1 MLIIETY
8 YSMKSMNRGLLYTLA
23 LGLLLAIGGCS
34 KNEPLVVESITLS
47 THGVAFDS
55 DGGSRTIAVMPFP
68 EDVEWRVVCAEQA
81 DWFTVSAADGAIMV
95 DAEVNY
101 STEQRRGEFSV
112 VSPNGVF
119 ESVDVAVM
127 QEAASELSYSTSAA
141 EVYDVDSEGGAITFS
156 VVCDN
161 EWGVS
166 TAEEWIATE
175 VDVEAGRVVLNIA
188 KNEGEEQLVGEV
200 ELWIGCGEQR
210 VEQRVTVNVGTRAE
224 NPYYKLIGDWE
235 ITATKWFYSPNG
247 SLNSLDYSPNAS
259 EYYLI
264 FSMEE
269 AEYGETLTMRNF
281 LYPGTS
287 LEVRYDKATGGIV
300 IPFGWTVLY
309 YDVFFYVTLVSSTQF
324 AYASLEV
331 DATPDSDVTSLTLRM
346 PSVDGYNYVGFG
358 LWTYSDDGSKVALGS
373 NYRPTM
379 FPMGDIVFK
388 KR

>member
-1 MLIIETY
+1 
-8 YSMKSMNRGLLYTLA
+8 MNRGLLYTLA

-68 EDVEWRVVCAEQA
+68 EDVEWRIVCAEQA
-81 DWFTVSAADGAIMV
+81 DWFTVSATDGAIMV

-101 STEQRRGEFSV
+101 STKQRRGEFSV
-112 VSPNGVF
+112 VSPNGEF

-166 TAEEWIATE
+166 TVEEWIATE
-175 VDVEAGRVVLNIA
+175 VDIEAGRVVLNIA

-200 ELWIGCGEQR
+200 ELWFGCGEQR
-210 VEQRVTVNVGTRAE
+210 VEQQVIVNVGTRAD
-224 NPYYKLIGDWE
+224 NPYYKLIGNWE

-331 DATPDSDVTSLTLRM
+331 DATPDSNVTSLTLRM

>member
-1 MLIIETY
+1 
-8 YSMKSMNRGLLYTLA
+8 MNRGLLYTLA

-200 ELWIGCGEQR
+200 ELWFGCGEQR
-210 VEQRVTVNVGTRAE
+210 VEQRVIVNVGTRAD
-224 NPYYKLIGDWE
+224 NPYYKLIGNWE

-287 LEVRYDKATGGIV
+287 LEVRYDKATEGIV